1 MGSSNFT
8 SPLEFSEQRKTKEA
22 FNRENHRFFNYSRE
36 LNEKIRA
43 RVRISGDKRAISG
56 PSHPDI
62 CYMGTALV
70 LRGDKGALTDLKKG
84 ILSHYLQ

>member
-1 MGSSNFT
+1 
-8 SPLEFSEQRKTKEA
+8 
-22 FNRENHRFFNYSRE
+22 
-36 LNEKIRA
+36 LNEKIRV
-43 RVRISGDKRAISG
+43 RVKISGDKRAISG